1 MPKAK
6 TIDRIELTKKKMQ
19 ASKAFVT
26 GLKLEKKQE
35 NEAYKCPNCGG
46 EMIPSEGCQRCKK
59 CGWSKC

>member
-6 TIDRIELTKKKMQ
+6 TIDRIELTRKKMQ
-19 ASKAFVT
+19 VREAK
-26 GLKLEKKQE
+26 KDLEKKTDI